1 MQEHFTVKNVKCGG
15 CVKAIQ
21 QGLQNLP
28 GIAAVTVVID
38 GGHVTIEGATLD
50 RAQLSAK
57 LSELGYPEA
66 G

>member
-1 MQEHFTVKNVKCGG
+1 MQETFSVKNVKCGG

-21 QGLQNLP
+21 NGLGGLP
-28 GIAAVTVVID
+28 GVRAVEVVID
-38 GGHVTIEGATLD
+38 GGKVSVEGDDLD

-66 G
+66 

>member
-1 MQEHFTVKNVKCGG
+1 MQERFTVKNVKCGG
-15 CVKAIQ
+15 CVKTIQ
-21 QGLQNLP
+21 DGLRTLS
-28 GIAAVTVVID
+28 GVAAVDVVID
-38 GGHVTIEGATLD
+38 GGQVTVEGDPLD